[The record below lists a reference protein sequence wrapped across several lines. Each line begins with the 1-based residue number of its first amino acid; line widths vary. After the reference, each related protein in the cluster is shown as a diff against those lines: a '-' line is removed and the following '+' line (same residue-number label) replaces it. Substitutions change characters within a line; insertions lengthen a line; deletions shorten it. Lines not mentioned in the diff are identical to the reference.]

1 MFGVGCKKLS
11 HKESPKD
18 AHTVLRGTATK
29 DSVSIWVSSWGGQHK
44 LWWNCEETKMV
55 ISASID
61 KSQTVRNHKYYK
73 TQVLTNTNYDKT
85 QIVKKHK
92 IMKKNQLCQNTIF
105 YQKNVTNSK
114 CDSSQ
119 IMTQLKLWQNSNW
132 DNNLLLKFF
141 LQT

>member
-1 MFGVGCKKLS
+1 MSKNSNCVRT
-11 HKESPKD
+11 HIV
-18 AHTVLRGTATK
+18 TTK
-29 DSVSIWVSSWGGQHK
+29 CEKSEILMKHK

-55 ISASID
+55 ISTSID

-85 QIVKKHK
+85 QIVTKHK
-92 IMKKNQLCQNTIF
+92 IMTKNRLCQNTIF

-114 CDSSQ
+114 CDSTQ

-132 DNNLLLKFF
+132 DNN
-141 LQT
+141 